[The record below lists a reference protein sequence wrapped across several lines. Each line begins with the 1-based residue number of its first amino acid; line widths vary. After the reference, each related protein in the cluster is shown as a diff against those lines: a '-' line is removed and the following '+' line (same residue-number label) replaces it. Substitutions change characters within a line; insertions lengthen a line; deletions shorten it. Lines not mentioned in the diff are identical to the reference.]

1 MWLFDKQRNNFNL
14 KANVFEN
21 TQETFFSF
29 ESKKKKQPP
38 PQKKENIPLML
49 NRKRRT
55 IVNKYMH
62 CKHYK
67 NELKHFKT

>member
-29 ESKKKKQPP
+29 ESKKKKAAP
-38 PQKKENIPLML
+38 PQ
-49 NRKRRT
+49 RK
-55 IVNKYMH
+55 ISH
-62 CKHYK
+62 WC
-67 NELKHFKT
+67 

>member
-29 ESKKKKQPP
+29 ESKKKSSPP
-38 PQKKENIPLML
+38 PPKENIPLVL
-49 NRKRRT
+49 NRKIST
-55 IVNKYMH
+55 MVNKYLH

-67 NELKHFKT
+67 NELKHFKN